1 MKTELK
7 KVFVYV
13 TENYGKISIEISSN
27 QFYSTYCCSLA
38 KIVSAPLCEMEIEV
52 PYLSAEE
59 TQKVLHG
66 ALLENLIQERDK
78 LRADHHVKMQELTRR
93 IEDLQCIELK
103 GESDE

>member
-1 MKTELK
+1 MKKELK

-13 TENYGKISIEISSN
+13 TEKHGKTSIEVSSE
-27 QFYSTYCCSLA
+27 QFYSTYCCNLTRT
-38 KIVSAPLCEMEIEV
+38 VSAPLCEMEIEV
-52 PYLSAEE
+52 PFLSAEE

-66 ALLENLIQERDK
+66 ALLENLIQEREK
-78 LRADHHVKMQELTRR
+78 LRADHQVKMHALTRR

>member
-13 TENYGKISIEISSN
+13 RENSGQLSIGVSSED
-27 QFYSTYCCSLA
+27 FDSTYCSSVCR
-38 KIVSAPLCEMEIEV
+38 IVSAPLCEMDIEV
-52 PYLSAEE
+52 PCLSNEE
-59 TQKVLHG
+59 SQKVLHG

-78 LRADHHVKMQELTRR
+78 LRADHQVKMHALTRR